1 MIIIKYEILQ
11 TNTYFNY
18 FFKTETLLSENNL
31 FSVNNIE
38 LEKNKI
44 SHNALADQ
52 AIKKRFNQLITKIL
66 LKGDVDKLTNLNY
79 REIKQLVSYYQ
90 IINIP
95 DDKEKNLVSFSITFD
110 KNKIHNLF
118 YRLNISYSEISDK
131 ELYILPI
138 FIKENKIF
146 IFNNNYFYKNWNKVH
161 KDDLIDFILP
171 LENIEII
178 KNINSVKNN
187 LINLE

>member
-1 MIIIKYEILQ
+1 MKYYKLTLILII
-11 TNTYFNY
+11 

-38 LEKNKI
+38 LEKKNKI

-52 AIKKRFNQLITKIL
+52 AIKKGFNQLITKIL

-90 IINIP
+90 ITNIP
-95 DDKEKNLVSFSITFD
+95 DDKEKKNLVSFSITFD

-138 FIKENKIF
+138 FIKENEIF
-146 IFNNNYFYKNWNKVH
+146 IFNNNLLVTT
-161 KDDLIDFILP
+161 
-171 LENIEII
+171 
-178 KNINSVKNN
+178 
-187 LINLE
+187 